1 MQGGQKLHNRQ
12 ALAGFLNATG
22 AGSVTIKYMAKT
34 TPQPSE
40 KTPIYRTQK
49 EYDAAVS
56 RAVLA
61 AEAYY
66 NGDTLEM
73 DDATYDALLRSVEAT
88 EKIHP
93 EWKKGDL
100 TTAVAGGVSNGG
112 EVFHSRPM
120 LSLENAMSS
129 DDLRAWHGRLVE
141 AVGYA
146 ALWVEPK
153 LDGLAVAATYENG
166 ALVRVATRG
175 DGRVGEDVTAQARR
189 AQGLPS
195 KVKRAGKFEVRGE
208 IYMSD
213 QDFAVANELREQGGK
228 ETFKNPRNA
237 AAGVL
242 RNIHDN
248 TEYPLSFAAYD
259 AVDSEEHDKA
269 IVGLEKLG
277 FSSARGV
284 AGLSD
289 GRYTA
294 IGKILECI
302 EDLGKR
308 RGELGFAI
316 DGAVVKVVERRV
328 REAAGATAKAPRW
341 AIAYKYP
348 ADART
353 TVVKDIVVQVG
364 RTGVLTPV
372 AELEP
377 VDVGGVTVRRT
388 TLSNPSEVARKDV
401 RIGDTVWVRRA
412 GEVIPEIVSVELRK
426 RPKQAKAWIPPHN
439 CPRCGGDID
448 TSSKRWKC
456 TNRGCGLPE
465 AVAFFAGR
473 EGMDIDGLGK
483 WLIGVLIEDGTI
495 SQLEDVYF
503 LTAGDLTGK
512 AAAEP
517 FLNKGGKVIEPKIS
531 AETAQKLVDTIQ
543 QTKKRELGSVICAL
557 GIGMVGRKLAE
568 NLAEHYGSLAALL
581 KASEAEL
588 TQIDGIGEVRAGQI
602 VSDIIELQDTINTL
616 IKMGIGSV
624 KPTAIQQ
631 GTGPLAGKTV
641 VITGSIPGYGRKEAE
656 AAAKQLGANVVGSV
670 SKRTDLVIYGENAG
684 SKYIKAGELGI
695 ETMTGEDF
703 VKLLS

>member
-1 MQGGQKLHNRQ
+1 
-12 ALAGFLNATG
+12 
-22 AGSVTIKYMAKT
+22 MAKT
-34 TPQPSE
+34 TPRVAG
-40 KTPIYRTQK
+40 KDHTYRTQK
-49 EYDAAVS
+49 EYDEAVR

-73 DDATYDALLRSVEAT
+73 DDATYDALLRSIEAA

-100 TTAVAGGVSNGG
+100 TTAVAGGVSSGG
-112 EVFHSRPM
+112 EVEHSRPM
-120 LSLENAMSS
+120 LSLENAMNN
-129 DDLRAWHGRLVE
+129 DDLRSWHGRLVE
-141 AVGYA
+141 TVGSVDV
-146 ALWVEPK
+146 WVEPK
-153 LDGLAVAATYENG
+153 LDGLAVAATYKKG
-166 ALVRVATRG
+166 RLVRVATRG
-175 DGRVGEDVTAQARR
+175 DGRVGEDVTSQARR
-189 AQGLPS
+189 ARGLPS
-195 KVKRAGKFEVRGE
+195 KVNKTEEFEVRGE

-213 QDFAVANELREQGGK
+213 QDFAEANELREQGGK

-248 TEYPLSFAAYD
+248 TAYPLSFAAYD
-259 AVDSEEHDKA
+259 AVSSEDHDRA
-269 IVGLEKLG
+269 IIGLEKLG
-277 FSSARGV
+277 FSSARQA
-284 AGLSD
+284 AGLD
-289 GRYTA
+289 GGRYNTIEA
-294 IGKILECI
+294 ILGCI

-308 RGELGFAI
+308 RAELGFAI
-316 DGAVVKVVERRV
+316 DGAVVKVVERSV

-348 ADART
+348 ADARMT
-353 TVVKDIVVQVG
+353 IVRDIVVQVG
-364 RTGVLTPV
+364 RTGILTPV

-377 VDVGGVTVRRT
+377 VEVGGVTVKRT

-412 GEVIPEIVSVELRK
+412 GEVIPEIVAVEMRK
-426 RPKQAKAWIPPHN
+426 RPKEAKAWKPPHN
-439 CPRCGGDID
+439 CPRCKGDID
-448 TSSKRWKC
+448 SSSKRWKC
-456 TNRGCGLPE
+456 MNRGCGLPE

-495 SQLEDVYF
+495 LQLEDVYL
-503 LTAGDLTGK
+503 LTAEDLTGK

-517 FLNKGGKVIEPKIS
+517 FLNKNGKLIEPKIS
-531 AETAQKLVDTIQ
+531 PETAQKLVDTIQ

-568 NLAEHYGSLAALL
+568 NLAEHYGNLGALL
-581 KASEAEL
+581 KADEAEL
-588 TQIDGIGEVRAGQI
+588 TGIDGIGEVRAGQI
-602 VSDIIELQDTINTL
+602 VSDIVELQETIETL
-616 IKMGIGSV
+616 VKMGIGSV
-624 KPTAIQQ
+624 KTT
-631 GTGPLAGKTV
+631 GVLKESGPLTGKTV

-684 SKYIKAGELGI
+684 SKYSKAVELGI
-695 ETMTGEDF
+695 ETMAGETF
-703 VKLLS
+703 VQMLA